1 MAQNNLAENLVD
13 VPSKRTIAV
22 RPSRPTTVSTPAA
35 APVVQP
41 RLKVNTFEKLL
52 VVACTLVVA
61 LLMVMVV
68 NSKIALT
75 NSEHQLQQL
84 QSTSSKIS
92 TENTNLDQQISELQ
106 SSTRLEA
113 IAQKDGMSLSNS
125 RIRNVTK

>member
-1 MAQNNLAENLVD
+1 MAQNNLAENLID
-13 VPSKRTIAV
+13 VPSKRTISV
-22 RPSRPTTVSTPAA
+22 PSKPKTVA
-35 APVVQP
+35 APVAATQ
-41 RLKVNTFEKLL
+41 LKVNNFEKLL
-52 VVACTLVVA
+52 IVACTLVVA
-61 LLMVMVV
+61 LLMVLVV

-84 QSTSSKIS
+84 QTTSSKIS

>member
-1 MAQNNLAENLVD
+1 MAQNNLAENLID
-13 VPSKRTIAV
+13 LPSKQRISV
-22 RPSRPTTVSTPAA
+22 SPSKPKTVS
-35 APVVQP
+35 APVETP
-41 RLKVNTFEKLL
+41 RLKVNNFEKLL

-61 LLMVMVV
+61 LLMVLVV
-68 NSKIALT
+68 NSKISLT

-84 QSTSSKIS
+84 QSTNSKIS
-92 TENTNLDQQISELQ
+92 TENTNLNQQISELQ

>member
-1 MAQNNLAENLVD
+1 MAQNNLAENLID
-13 VPSKRTIAV
+13 VPSKRTISV
-22 RPSRPTTVSTPAA
+22 PNKPKTVA
-35 APVVQP
+35 APVATP
-41 RLKVNTFEKLL
+41 RLKVNNFEKLL
-52 VVACTLVVA
+52 IVACTLVVA
-61 LLMVMVV
+61 LLMVLVV

-84 QSTSSKIS
+84 QTTSSKIS

-113 IAQKDGMSLSNS
+113 IAQKDSMSLSNS